1 MISVIVLILAG
12 FDILYWQLEPN
23 IATYNNISLH
33 TRAYLIIKSFSLVGI
48 DLLLILLGWLFKQAK
63 PKLKLLVEL
72 WFSTVILGVVVTT
85 ILALANNNVEISDFY
100 NAVFPY
106 IRNITYLNVGVTIG
120 YLVIHF
126 IKKASTN
133 YITPFL
139 LAILVIP
146 SIINGNNF
154 GFQNGDNPL
163 FYALVFLL
171 GRYTLNNDFLTH
183 FFEKKTKIILGLTA
197 LSALLFIQQLIRPNF
212 NLDDLLKYTNTSNI
226 LIVLI
231 ALLLAQW
238 IVKYSDFKLS
248 IKYLFNYLTLIQNTA
263 IIVVATNLKTT
274 GNSFETAVFAFTIIA
289 ISLVIAWIWGKCFT
303 VQTTFNNRL
312 PLKQQLKEFWPKT
325 KPLLLMV
332 AIAYVISFVLQAG
345 LNSFDDYK
353 NAITILATRQSML
366 WLSTLIVFLAIQFI
380 YVLTKKYWLSISLVA
395 LFNLIF
401 FFANK
406 AKVEARQEP
415 ILPSDLSELT
425 AINQLTH
432 MVSPILLI
440 GVVVA
445 IVVMIALAVF
455 LDHKKAINL
464 HYSYRQ
470 MIIYLLLLPSLLGSS
485 YFWNTNQAVNNLL
498 HGLDDEPTFYSQ
510 LDGARKNGPIV
521 QFLNNVHAQIMDEPN
536 GYNKATIDN
545 IVKQY
550 KLSANNINQTRT
562 NNIKDQ
568 TIIFNLSESFADPSR
583 VPGVKLQQTPIPY
596 INSLKKQTTS
606 GLMISSG
613 YGGGTA
619 NMEWM
624 SLTGHN
630 LGSLFPT
637 LSIPYTQ
644 LVPRQQH
651 VYSFVNSFNHAVGIH
666 PFYGTFYSRIANY
679 KKYGFNRFYYF
690 DNPKYKIRHQKYIDH
705 SQYLSDY
712 TAYANV
718 MDELNRYHKGQFINL
733 MTMQNHQPY
742 DQHSYHNL
750 KQYSPSA
757 VSNGTNVDSLN
768 DYVTGLHYTDI
779 AVKQFIKEINQINR
793 PITVVFYGDHLPGG
807 IYGNDMTVDN
817 LPLHE
822 TDYFI
827 YSNKY
832 ARQHGAK
839 NINVNQ
845 KVVDPNDFM
854 AMTLE
859 QTNSKVNWYQAL
871 LTNMYHQLPAVAAN
885 PNITDEDAKSRNEF
899 VGQDKQLV
907 SYKSLS
913 AKQKQ
918 LWHDYQLVQ
927 YDMLAGKGYAFKYLK

>member
-1 MISVIVLILAG
+1 M
-12 FDILYWQLEPN
+12 
-23 IATYNNISLH
+23 
-33 TRAYLIIKSFSLVGI
+33 
-48 DLLLILLGWLFKQAK
+48 
-63 PKLKLLVEL
+63 
-72 WFSTVILGVVVTT
+72 
-85 ILALANNNVEISDFY
+85 
-100 NAVFPY
+100 
-106 IRNITYLNVGVTIG
+106 
-120 YLVIHF
+120 
-126 IKKASTN
+126 
-133 YITPFL
+133 
-139 LAILVIP
+139 
-146 SIINGNNF
+146 
-154 GFQNGDNPL
+154 
-163 FYALVFLL
+163 
-171 GRYTLNNDFLTH
+171 
-183 FFEKKTKIILGLTA
+183 
-197 LSALLFIQQLIRPNF
+197 
-212 NLDDLLKYTNTSNI
+212 
-226 LIVLI
+226 
-231 ALLLAQW
+231 
-238 IVKYSDFKLS
+238 
-248 IKYLFNYLTLIQNTA
+248 
-263 IIVVATNLKTT
+263 
-274 GNSFETAVFAFTIIA
+274 
-289 ISLVIAWIWGKCFT
+289 
-303 VQTTFNNRL
+303 
-312 PLKQQLKEFWPKT
+312 
-325 KPLLLMV
+325 
-332 AIAYVISFVLQAG
+332 
-345 LNSFDDYK
+345 
-353 NAITILATRQSML
+353 
-366 WLSTLIVFLAIQFI
+366 
-380 YVLTKKYWLSISLVA
+380 
-395 LFNLIF
+395 
-401 FFANK
+401 
-406 AKVEARQEP
+406 
-415 ILPSDLSELT
+415 
-425 AINQLTH
+425 
-432 MVSPILLI
+432 
-440 GVVVA
+440 
-445 IVVMIALAVF
+445 
-455 LDHKKAINL
+455 
-464 HYSYRQ
+464 
-470 MIIYLLLLPSLLGSS
+470 
-485 YFWNTNQAVNNLL
+485 
-498 HGLDDEPTFYSQ
+498 DDEPTFYSQ

-536 GYNKATIDN
+536 GYNKAAIDN

-550 KLSANNINQTRT
+550 QLSANNINQTRT

-596 INSLKKQTTS
+596 INSLKRQTTS

-644 LVPRQQH
+644 LVPSQKH

-750 KQYSPSA
+750 KQYSPLA

-885 PNITDEDAKSRNEF
+885 PSITDEHAKSRNEF
-899 VGQDKQLV
+899 IGQDKQLV

-927 YDMLAGKGYAFKYLK
+927 YDMLSGKGYAFKYLK